1 MLVHVV
7 AEAVLGRRTTIGAA
21 WAATRGRMWRLVGL
35 MLTTLVLALVL
46 FAVPVVV
53 GVAVGLRAGVGPG
66 LLVGVPLLL
75 AALVVFLFLQVRFF
89 LLAAP
94 ALVLERTGVLASL
107 RRAGRLSRGQF
118 WRLFGTMLLAALL
131 VGVVGQVVSVPLGI
145 VGAVGPVLFPGTT
158 GALMLVFSSF
168 VTQVVV
174 GALTTPF
181 TSAVTALQYVDQ
193 RIRKEGL
200 DVQLIAASQGRPLSP
215 MPAPPRARPGR
226 PAPGPRPGP
235 VLGGARAVP
244 RGVPPAA
251 PRAVRVLAA
260 RPVGVADPER
270 AGRLAAVHR
279 RRRAGAGGRPRPG
292 RGGRGPAAPRPVRP
306 RRASPSVLGAADA
319 SPDEHRAAAEAALA
333 AGRPDTALVEA
344 FRALAS
350 RALGRGLVEPRPG
363 LTAHELADD
372 LSPASRRT
380 RTTWP
385 GRPCSST
392 WCSTASRPST
402 PTAPGPSSRSTRRS
416 ATRGP
421 TCTRD
426 RRRPSAPAGC
436 AR

>member
-1 MLVHVV
+1 MAPAGPPGYPPSVLGPPVHKPGVVALRPLALGDFFDGAFKTIRLNPRAMVGLAALVTSVFMAVPVLLSLALAALGELSAGSPSGGLGGVEGGAVAVTYLGSFFGLFATVVLNGMLVHVV

-200 DVQLIAASQGRPLSP
+200 DVQLIAASQG
-215 MPAPPRARPGR
+215 PR
-226 PAPGPRPGP
+226 
-235 VLGGARAVP
+235 
-244 RGVPPAA
+244 
-251 PRAVRVLAA
+251 
-260 RPVGVADPER
+260 
-270 AGRLAAVHR
+270 
-279 RRRAGAGGRPRPG
+279 
-292 RGGRGPAAPRPVRP
+292 
-306 RRASPSVLGAADA
+306 
-319 SPDEHRAAAEAALA
+319 
-333 AGRPDTALVEA
+333 
-344 FRALAS
+344 
-350 RALGRGLVEPRPG
+350 
-363 LTAHELADD
+363 
-372 LSPASRRT
+372 
-380 RTTWP
+380 
-385 GRPCSST
+385 
-392 WCSTASRPST
+392 
-402 PTAPGPSSRSTRRS
+402 
-416 ATRGP
+416 
-421 TCTRD
+421 
-426 RRRPSAPAGC
+426 
-436 AR
+436 